1 MSNQTTKFKV
11 TLEFEVDI
19 NPIAVPDAE
28 SFEKLRQSAGAK
40 ALEKPISD
48 KEMRAGL
55 RSKGMTEAD
64 IDKYMAQT
72 KKGGAKKG
80 GAKTGNPKDFQM
92 LLYPEYEAWSA
103 AQRALQEEILGDDT
117 LCSDYLRE
125 VVRDLTRNQIEK
137 LIDDRYGAADLNS
150 VLKSAM
156 QKLPKPDQ
164 AILKLEEESLLHDE
178 TELVDNSVDYRF
190 AGVTPLIN
198 LVDLN
203 QIFQD

>member
-64 IDKYMAQT
+64 IDKYMAQA
-72 KKGGAKKG
+72 KKGGAKKVGAKNG

-190 AGVTPLIN
+190 AGVTVHRL
-198 LVDLN
+198 
-203 QIFQD
+203 

>member
-28 SFEKLRQSAGAK
+28 SFEKLRQSPGAK
-40 ALEKPISD
+40 AHEKPISD

-64 IDKYMAQT
+64 IDKYMA
-72 KKGGAKKG
+72 KAKKG

-164 AILKLEEESLLHDE
+164 AILKSEEESLLHDE

-190 AGVTPLIN
+190 AGVTVHRL
-198 LVDLN
+198 
-203 QIFQD
+203 

>member
-11 TLEFEVDI
+11 TLEFEIDI

-64 IDKYMAQT
+64 IDKYMAQA
-72 KKGGAKKG
+72 KKGGAKNG

-103 AQRALQEEILGDDT
+103 AQRALQAEILGDDT

-190 AGVTPLIN
+190 AGVTVHRL
-198 LVDLN
+198 
-203 QIFQD
+203 

>member
-55 RSKGMTEAD
+55 KSKGMTEAD
-64 IDKYMAQT
+64 IDKYMAQA

-164 AILKLEEESLLHDE
+164 AILKSEEESLLHDE
-178 TELVDNSVDYRF
+178 TELVDNSVDNRF
-190 AGVTPLIN
+190 AGVTVHRL
-198 LVDLN
+198 
-203 QIFQD
+203 

>member
-1 MSNQTTKFKV
+1 MRNQTTKFKV

-64 IDKYMAQT
+64 IDKYMAQA
-72 KKGGAKKG
+72 KKGGAKNG

-117 LCSDYLRE
+117 LCSDYVRE

-137 LIDDRYGAADLNS
+137 LIDIKYGAADLNS

-156 QKLPKPDQ
+156 QKLPKSDQ
-164 AILKLEEESLLHDE
+164 AILKSEEESLLHDE

-190 AGVTPLIN
+190 AGLTVHRL
-198 LVDLN
+198 
-203 QIFQD
+203 

>member
-11 TLEFEVDI
+11 TLEFEVNI

-40 ALEKPISD
+40 ALQKPISD

-64 IDKYMAQT
+64 IDKYMAQA
-72 KKGGAKKG
+72 KKGGAKNG

-190 AGVTPLIN
+190 AGVTVHRL
-198 LVDLN
+198 
-203 QIFQD
+203 

>member
-64 IDKYMAQT
+64 IDTYMAQA

-103 AQRALQEEILGDDT
+103 AQRALQEEILGDDS

-164 AILKLEEESLLHDE
+164 AILKSEEESLLHDE

-190 AGVTPLIN
+190 AGVTVHRL
-198 LVDLN
+198 
-203 QIFQD
+203 

>member
-11 TLEFEVDI
+11 TLEFEVNI

-28 SFEKLRQSAGAK
+28 SYEKLRQSPGAK

-64 IDKYMAQT
+64 IDKYMAQAKKVGA
-72 KKGGAKKG
+72 KKGDAKKG

-137 LIDDRYGAADLNS
+137 LIDHRYGAADLNS

-164 AILKLEEESLLHDE
+164 AILKSEEESLLHDE

-190 AGVTPLIN
+190 AGVTVHRL
-198 LVDLN
+198 
-203 QIFQD
+203 

>member
-55 RSKGMTEAD
+55 SSKGMTEAD
-64 IDKYMAQT
+64 IDKYMAQA

-164 AILKLEEESLLHDE
+164 AILKSEEESLLHDE

-190 AGVTPLIN
+190 AGVTVHRL
-198 LVDLN
+198 
-203 QIFQD
+203 

>member
-11 TLEFEVDI
+11 TLEFEIDI

-64 IDKYMAQT
+64 IDKYMAQA
-72 KKGGAKKG
+72 KKGGAKNG

-150 VLKSAM
+150 ILKSAM

-190 AGVTPLIN
+190 AGVTVHRL
-198 LVDLN
+198 
-203 QIFQD
+203 

>member
-11 TLEFEVDI
+11 TLEFEVNI

-64 IDKYMAQT
+64 IDKYMAQA
-72 KKGGAKKG
+72 KKGGAKNG

-190 AGVTPLIN
+190 AGVTVHRL
-198 LVDLN
+198 
-203 QIFQD
+203 

>member
-1 MSNQTTKFKV
+1 MSDQTTKFKV
-11 TLEFEVDI
+11 TLEFEVNI

-64 IDKYMAQT
+64 IDKYMAQA
-72 KKGGAKKG
+72 KKGGAKNG

-150 VLKSAM
+150 ILKSAM

-190 AGVTPLIN
+190 AGVTVHRL
-198 LVDLN
+198 
-203 QIFQD
+203 

>member
-64 IDKYMAQT
+64 IDKYIAQA
-72 KKGGAKKG
+72 KKVGAKNG

-190 AGVTPLIN
+190 TGVTVHRL
-198 LVDLN
+198 
-203 QIFQD
+203 

>member
-11 TLEFEVDI
+11 TLEFEIDI

-64 IDKYMAQT
+64 IDKYMAQA
-72 KKGGAKKG
+72 KKGGAKNG

-190 AGVTPLIN
+190 AGVTVHRL
-198 LVDLN
+198 
-203 QIFQD
+203 

>member
-1 MSNQTTKFKV
+1 MRNQTTKFKV

-64 IDKYMAQT
+64 IDKYMAQA
-72 KKGGAKKG
+72 KKGGAKNG

-190 AGVTPLIN
+190 AGVTVHRL
-198 LVDLN
+198 
-203 QIFQD
+203 

>member
-64 IDKYMAQT
+64 IDKYMAQA
-72 KKGGAKKG
+72 KKGGAKNG

-150 VLKSAM
+150 ILKSAM

-190 AGVTPLIN
+190 AGVTVHRL
-198 LVDLN
+198 
-203 QIFQD
+203 

>member
-28 SFEKLRQSAGAK
+28 SFEKLRQSPGAK

-103 AQRALQEEILGDDT
+103 AQRALQEEILGDDS

-164 AILKLEEESLLHDE
+164 AILKSEEESLLHDE

-190 AGVTPLIN
+190 AGVTVHRL
-198 LVDLN
+198 
-203 QIFQD
+203 

>member
-64 IDKYMAQT
+64 IDKYMAQA
-72 KKGGAKKG
+72 KKGGAKNG

-190 AGVTPLIN
+190 AGVTVHRL
-198 LVDLN
+198 
-203 QIFQD
+203 

>member
-64 IDKYMAQT
+64 IDKYMAQA
-72 KKGGAKKG
+72 KKGGAKKV

-150 VLKSAM
+150 ILKSAM

-190 AGVTPLIN
+190 AGVTVHRL
-198 LVDLN
+198 
-203 QIFQD
+203 

>member
-1 MSNQTTKFKV
+1 MRNQTTKFKV

-64 IDKYMAQT
+64 IDKYMAQA
-72 KKGGAKKG
+72 KKGGAKNG

-103 AQRALQEEILGDDT
+103 AQRALQEEILGDDI

-190 AGVTPLIN
+190 AGVTVHRL
-198 LVDLN
+198 
-203 QIFQD
+203 

>member
-1 MSNQTTKFKV
+1 
-11 TLEFEVDI
+11 
-19 NPIAVPDAE
+19 
-28 SFEKLRQSAGAK
+28 
-40 ALEKPISD
+40 
-48 KEMRAGL
+48 
-55 RSKGMTEAD
+55 
-64 IDKYMAQT
+64 
-72 KKGGAKKG
+72 
-80 GAKTGNPKDFQM
+80 M

-103 AQRALQEEILGDDT
+103 AQRALQAEILGDDT

-190 AGVTPLIN
+190 AGVTVHRL
-198 LVDLN
+198 
-203 QIFQD
+203 

>member
-64 IDKYMAQT
+64 IDKYMAQA

-103 AQRALQEEILGDDT
+103 AQRALQEEILGDDS

-164 AILKLEEESLLHDE
+164 AILKSEEESLLHDE

-190 AGVTPLIN
+190 AGVTVHRL
-198 LVDLN
+198 
-203 QIFQD
+203 

>member
-1 MSNQTTKFKV
+1 
-11 TLEFEVDI
+11 
-19 NPIAVPDAE
+19 
-28 SFEKLRQSAGAK
+28 
-40 ALEKPISD
+40 
-48 KEMRAGL
+48 
-55 RSKGMTEAD
+55 MTEAD
-64 IDKYMAQT
+64 IDKYMAQA
-72 KKGGAKKG
+72 KKGGAKNG

-190 AGVTPLIN
+190 AGVTVHRL
-198 LVDLN
+198 
-203 QIFQD
+203 

>member
-190 AGVTPLIN
+190 AGVTVHRL
-198 LVDLN
+198 
-203 QIFQD
+203 

>member
-64 IDKYMAQT
+64 IDKYMAQ
-72 KKGGAKKG
+72 AKNG

-150 VLKSAM
+150 ILKSAM

-190 AGVTPLIN
+190 AGVTVHRL
-198 LVDLN
+198 
-203 QIFQD
+203 

>member
-164 AILKLEEESLLHDE
+164 AILKSEEESLLHDE

-190 AGVTPLIN
+190 AGVTVHRL
-198 LVDLN
+198 
-203 QIFQD
+203 

>member
-28 SFEKLRQSAGAK
+28 SFEKLRQSPGAK

-64 IDKYMAQT
+64 IDKYMAQA

-190 AGVTPLIN
+190 AGVTVHRL
-198 LVDLN
+198 
-203 QIFQD
+203 

>member
-64 IDKYMAQT
+64 IDTYMAQA

-164 AILKLEEESLLHDE
+164 AILKSEEESLLHDE

-190 AGVTPLIN
+190 AGVTVHRL
-198 LVDLN
+198 
-203 QIFQD
+203 

>member
-1 MSNQTTKFKV
+1 MRNQTTKFKV

-64 IDKYMAQT
+64 IDKYMAQA
-72 KKGGAKKG
+72 KKGGAKNG

-117 LCSDYLRE
+117 LCSDYVRE

-137 LIDDRYGAADLNS
+137 LIDIKYGAADLNS

-156 QKLPKPDQ
+156 QKLPKSDQ
-164 AILKLEEESLLHDE
+164 AILKSEEESLLHDE

-190 AGVTPLIN
+190 AGVTVHRL
-198 LVDLN
+198 
-203 QIFQD
+203 

>member
-64 IDKYMAQT
+64 IDKYMAQA
-72 KKGGAKKG
+72 KKGGAKNG

-103 AQRALQEEILGDDT
+103 AQRALQAEILGDDT

-190 AGVTPLIN
+190 AGVTVHRL
-198 LVDLN
+198 
-203 QIFQD
+203 

>member
-55 RSKGMTEAD
+55 KSKGMTEAD
-64 IDKYMAQT
+64 IDKYMAQA

-164 AILKLEEESLLHDE
+164 AILKSEEESLLHDE

-190 AGVTPLIN
+190 AGVTVHRL
-198 LVDLN
+198 
-203 QIFQD
+203 

>member
-1 MSNQTTKFKV
+1 MTNQTTKFKV
-11 TLEFEVDI
+11 TLEFEVNI

-28 SFEKLRQSAGAK
+28 SFEKLRESAGAK
-40 ALEKPISD
+40 ALAKPISD
-48 KEMRAGL
+48 KKMRAGL
-55 RSKGMTEAD
+55 KSKGMTEAD
-64 IDKYMAQT
+64 IDKYMAQA
-72 KKGGAKKG
+72 KKGGAKNG

-117 LCSDYLRE
+117 LCSDYVRE

-137 LIDDRYGAADLNS
+137 LIDIKYGAADLNS

-156 QKLPKPDQ
+156 QKLPKSDQ
-164 AILKLEEESLLHDE
+164 AILKSEEESLLHDE

-190 AGVTPLIN
+190 AGLTVHRL
-198 LVDLN
+198 
-203 QIFQD
+203 

>member
-1 MSNQTTKFKV
+1 MRNQTTKFKV

-28 SFEKLRQSAGAK
+28 SFEKLRQAAGAK
-40 ALEKPISD
+40 ALEKPLSD

-64 IDKYMAQT
+64 IDKYMAQA
-72 KKGGAKKG
+72 KKGGAKNG

-103 AQRALQEEILGDDT
+103 AQRALQEEILGDDI

-190 AGVTPLIN
+190 AGVTVHRL
-198 LVDLN
+198 
-203 QIFQD
+203 

>member
-11 TLEFEVDI
+11 TLEFEVNI

-64 IDKYMAQT
+64 IDKYMAQA
-72 KKGGAKKG
+72 KKGGAKNG

-150 VLKSAM
+150 ILKSAM

-190 AGVTPLIN
+190 AGVTVHRL
-198 LVDLN
+198 
-203 QIFQD
+203 

>member
-64 IDKYMAQT
+64 IDKYMAQA

-164 AILKLEEESLLHDE
+164 AILKSEEESLLHDE

-190 AGVTPLIN
+190 AGVTVHRL
-198 LVDLN
+198 
-203 QIFQD
+203 

>member
-64 IDKYMAQT
+64 IDKYMAQA
-72 KKGGAKKG
+72 KKGGAKNG

-103 AQRALQEEILGDDT
+103 AQRALQEEILGDDI

-190 AGVTPLIN
+190 AGVTVHRL
-198 LVDLN
+198 
-203 QIFQD
+203 

>member
-28 SFEKLRQSAGAK
+28 SFEKLRQSPGAK
-40 ALEKPISD
+40 AHEKPISD

-64 IDKYMAQT
+64 IDKYMAQA
-72 KKGGAKKG
+72 KKVGAKKVGAKKG

-137 LIDDRYGAADLNS
+137 LIDHRYGAADLNS

-164 AILKLEEESLLHDE
+164 AILKSEEESLLHDE

-190 AGVTPLIN
+190 AGVTVHRL
-198 LVDLN
+198 
-203 QIFQD
+203 